1 MIEIKN
7 AQGWI
12 ITFDGRVIE
21 IFQGRESQ
29 RFHGT
34 HIKKIEM
41 VERKNSIEISGMTVN
56 VPFMFMSIDPSQK
69 AVVEEFIAQVKTLMS

>member
-34 HIKKIEM
+34 HIKKL
-41 VERKNSIEISGMTVN
+41 K
-56 VPFMFMSIDPSQK
+56 
-69 AVVEEFIAQVKTLMS
+69 